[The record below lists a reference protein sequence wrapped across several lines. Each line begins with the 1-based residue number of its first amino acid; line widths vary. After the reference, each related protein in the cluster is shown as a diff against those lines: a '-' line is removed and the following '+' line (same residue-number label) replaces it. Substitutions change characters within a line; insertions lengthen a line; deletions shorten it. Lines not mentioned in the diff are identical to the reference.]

1 MPTYVYCCETCG
13 TRHDKIVAMSQHSPV
28 STCVCGCKA
37 RQTFDEWSGEVLVKG
52 NQRPFKLDGTCVPV
66 GWEHGNTDVQK
77 QDERYRK
84 LIAEKKQLARKNDK
98 QAIKGGIR
106 HIASVPRELYRMRR
120 NQYGKDYLNPA
131 ALSEKELV
139 SQLKSDGL
147 YLHKDG

>member
-1 MPTYVYCCETCG
+1 LPTYAYQCESCG
-13 TRHDKIVAMSQHSPV
+13 TRHEKVVAMSQHSEV
-28 STCVCGCKA
+28 STCACGEQAQQVCNWQG
-37 RQTFDEWSGEVLVKG
+37 DVIVKG
-52 NQRPFKLDGTCVPV
+52 NCRPFKLDGTCVPI
-66 GWEHGNTDVQK
+66 GWEHGNTDVDK
-77 QDERYRK
+77 QQARYSK
-84 LIAEKKQLARKNDK
+84 LIAEKKKLARHNDK

-139 SQLKSDGL
+139 AQLKSDGL